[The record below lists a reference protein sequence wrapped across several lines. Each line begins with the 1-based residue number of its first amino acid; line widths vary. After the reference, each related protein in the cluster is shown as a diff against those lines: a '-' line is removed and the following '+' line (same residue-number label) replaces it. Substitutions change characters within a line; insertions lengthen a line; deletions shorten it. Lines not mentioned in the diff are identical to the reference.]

1 MRSAEA
7 LSGVGLSSMIN
18 SPPRQMYMAVRAMSQ
33 ARSRFCIL
41 KKNTK
46 GTSAMNIYTQVNSS
60 AAPSMS
66 MPNWLRN
73 RPGSVIRL
81 VGLGCSYWP
90 RLIAWKNPSTVRG

>member
-1 MRSAEA
+1 
-7 LSGVGLSSMIN
+7 
-18 SPPRQMYMAVRAMSQ
+18 MYMAVRAMIQ

-41 KKNTK
+41 KKNTN
-46 GTSAMNIYTQVNSS
+46 GTSAINMYTQVNSS

-66 MPNWLRN
+66 MPTWLRN
-73 RPGSVIRL
+73 RPDSVNRL